1 VSIFALKSAT
11 RKLQFENFFAKK
23 RQNPNAHLKQNGL
36 GDPLKVQIKSSFLG
50 VFDFYSL
57 ISAKGGRNSLSPKL

>member
-1 VSIFALKSAT
+1 LGI
-11 RKLQFENFFAKK
+11 FFAKK

-36 GDPLKVQIKSSFLG
+36 GDPLKMQIKSSFLG